1 MLFCSIE
8 SPKLDL
14 LMNTTIYKNIKT
26 IREMKDLT
34 RDYVAAEL
42 DMTTSGYGK
51 IERGEIDIT
60 ISKIY
65 RLAFV
70 FEITVS
76 DLLFFNVA
84 SVFNNSKK
92 YKLESELNN
101 VDNSEVKVMKIK
113 HNTFDPTVD
122 LKIKI

>member
-1 MLFCSIE
+1 
-8 SPKLDL
+8 
-14 LMNTTIYKNIKT
+14 
-26 IREMKDLT
+26 MKDLT

-65 RLAFV
+65 RLAFI

-92 YKLESELNN
+92 YKLESELKNL
-101 VDNSEVKVMKIK
+101 DNSEVKVMKIQ

>member
-1 MLFCSIE
+1 MMLFALSN
-8 SPKLDL
+8 PKLDL
-14 LMNTTIYKNIKT
+14 LMNTIIYKNIKT
-26 IREMKDLT
+26 IREMKNLT

-42 DMTTSGYGK
+42 DMTASGYGK

-65 RLAFV
+65 RLASI

-84 SVFNNSKK
+84 NVFNNSKK
-92 YKLESELNN
+92 YKLESELNDS
-101 VDNSEVKVMKIK
+101 DNQEVKVMKIQ

-122 LKIKI
+122 LKVKM

>member
-1 MLFCSIE
+1 
-8 SPKLDL
+8 
-14 LMNTTIYKNIKT
+14 MNTLVYKNIKI
-26 IREMKDLT
+26 IREMRNLT

-42 DMTTSGYGK
+42 DMTASGYGK

-65 RLAFV
+65 RLAAI

-76 DLLFFNVA
+76 DLLFFNVS

-92 YKLESELNN
+92 YKLESKLSDLENP
-101 VDNSEVKVMKIK
+101 DAKVMTM
-113 HNTFDPTVD
+113 HRNTFDSGSD
-122 LKIKI
+122 LQKQNAEIYNN